1 VIAIGPFLFGVFGTF
16 TFLAKQNHPCMSAI
30 GFSHPQQPSSVFP
43 YCFSENQTAFEMTY
57 SSRLSLLLKKRLFD
71 RPFSSN
77 VDDVVP
83 SFYVAATRQHAGKTT
98 VSLALMS
105 GLQKKF
111 NKMGFIKPI
120 GEKSMVIHENGIDV
134 AVDKDAVLFKE
145 HFQMDHV
152 SWRSVSPVIIPPGY
166 TRDYLDNKITL
177 DLQKEKL
184 KEAYNDIA
192 SRSEM
197 ILCEGTGN
205 CAVGSIVDASNADI
219 AAWLGSPMVLVV
231 NGGLG
236 RSIDELTLNL
246 TLCEVH
252 NVPVAGVIVNQ
263 VQPDKFE
270 QTMHYFKLAM
280 QRKWPNIPVLGAV
293 PDKQFLGCPALS
305 ELEVLLKGNLL
316 TGREHAL
323 RHYRVRRDLQ
333 LVADSLES
341 FLQELRHQR
350 AVIDDGH
357 QRRTLFVCHASRN
370 DILLGFL
377 MEAQQNNEHSPRW
390 QASLLMTGCAD
401 YPLSDQLTDF
411 VTTMP
416 KAPPVLIT
424 PFQTDES
431 LELMYGYTA
440 KLNAEDRHRVDAA
453 IHHYEPHIDF
463 DLLMERITILKQKN
477 YK

>member
-1 VIAIGPFLFGVFGTF
+1 
-16 TFLAKQNHPCMSAI
+16 MR
-30 GFSHPQQPSSVFP
+30 
-43 YCFSENQTAFEMTY
+43 Y
-57 SSRLSLLLKKRLFD
+57 SSRLSLLLKKRTQH
-71 RPFSSN
+71 RPLSSNN

-111 NKMGFIKPI
+111 NKVGFIKPI
-120 GEKSMVIHENGIDV
+120 GEKSTVIHEHGIDV

-152 SWRSVSPVIIPPGY
+152 PWRSVSPVIIPPGY

-177 DLQKEKL
+177 DVQKEKL

-192 SRSEM
+192 SRSEL

-263 VQPDKFE
+263 VQPDKFD

-280 QRKWPNIPVLGAV
+280 QRKWPDIPVLGAV

-316 TGREHAL
+316 TGREHSL

-377 MEAQQNNEHSPRW
+377 MEAQQNYEHSPRW

-416 KAPPVLIT
+416 NAPPVLIT

-463 DLLMERITILKQKN
+463 DLLMNRITILKQKN
-477 YK
+477 L